1 MKKSYF
7 EKTRIHL
14 NAARHDKLLE
24 LIQLPFD
31 ILQTSAGEL
40 WNQYKS
46 ASESGYTEAAEIH
59 YLKYSILD
67 EAIRIKKGNEEQA
80 WDYLT

>member
-1 MKKSYF
+1 MKRSYF
-7 EKTRIHL
+7 EKTRDHI
-14 NAARHDKLLE
+14 NATRHDKLLE
-24 LIQLPFD
+24 LIQLPFVV
-31 ILQTSAGEL
+31 LQTSAGEL
-40 WNQYKS
+40 WRNYKS
-46 ASESGYTEAAEIH
+46 AEESGYCEAAEIH